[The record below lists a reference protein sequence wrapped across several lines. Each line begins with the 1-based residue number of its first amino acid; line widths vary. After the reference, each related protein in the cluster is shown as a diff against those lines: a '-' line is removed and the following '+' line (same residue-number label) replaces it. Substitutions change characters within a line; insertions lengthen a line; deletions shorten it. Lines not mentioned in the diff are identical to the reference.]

1 MKAESGSEE
10 NAVERLLETFRSMRA
25 KFGDDFINVLA
36 AVNGLDQFKV

>member
-1 MKAESGSEE
+1 MGTESDSEE

-36 AVNGLDQFKV
+36 TVNGLHQFKV